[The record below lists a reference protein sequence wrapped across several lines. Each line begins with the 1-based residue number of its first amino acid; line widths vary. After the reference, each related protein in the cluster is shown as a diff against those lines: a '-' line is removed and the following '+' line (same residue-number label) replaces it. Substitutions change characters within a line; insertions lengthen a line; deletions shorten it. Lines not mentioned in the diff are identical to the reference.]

1 MGRLNWFSCRG
12 QNSLGTTVVQY
23 SVGLANVVGSLDL
36 SLEHVELKTRGWI
49 SLFRF
54 NAALSLLLYCM
65 RVNGLHHNAMNVHHK
80 PPTCLHKYQGCMIL
94 YSLPGSITGLNCHW
108 KWINTK
114 MDQKCICIWRCW
126 NAQNC
131 SPVIRSTTFF
141 TVNSSHWNLF
151 KSPTPLSMLYVIT
164 WGRHETVFSITSTH
178 KHEYC
183 YWSTFRPWSSPCKK
197 WTPLRVMMVRQK
209 WNLKMVESQ
218 TPPNISSIFH
228 SHCCHCHGTGIL
240 EDLGRQISAENIH
253 QKPVPKIWG
262 YHCPNG
268 QW

>member
-1 MGRLNWFSCRG
+1 MHMALLKCTKLFTSNQVNHFLHSQFLPLKPIVNPPLNAVS
-12 QNSLGTTVVQY
+12 SPEEV
-23 SVGLANVVGSLDL
+23 
-36 SLEHVELKTRGWI
+36 
-49 SLFRF
+49 
-54 NAALSLLLYCM
+54 M
-65 RVNGLHHNAMNVHHK
+65 R
-80 PPTCLHKYQGCMIL
+80 Q
-94 YSLPGSITGLNCHW
+94 
-108 KWINTK
+108 
-114 MDQKCICIWRCW
+114 
-126 NAQNC
+126 
-131 SPVIRSTTFF
+131 F
-141 TVNSSHWNLF
+141 
-151 KSPTPLSMLYVIT
+151 
-164 WGRHETVFSITSTH
+164 FSITSTH

-253 QKPVPKIWG
+253 QKVQCLKYGDITAQMG
-262 YHCPNG
+262 SDKLNVGSDKTHVG